1 MVQSLNVNCEDGSV
15 ADSALRILTVS
26 TTDIAGGAE
35 RIAWNLFDEYRRRGL
50 TSNLAVGYRK
60 LDDADVFALGND
72 EQRGVWFKLLA
83 GAGTALH
90 NPRLKRISQA
100 LAEPVRTADQLAGLE
115 DFNFPGTWNLLNLTP
130 QPPTIVHCHNLH
142 GDYFDLRVLPWL
154 SHKVP
159 VFVSLHDAWLLS
171 GHCAHSFACERWLT
185 GCGECPDLTIYPAIR
200 RDATARNWQRKQ
212 RIFAKSRLYLTTPCE
227 WLMNKVSA
235 SMLAPAVRESRV
247 IPYGIDLSVFRP
259 GDKIA
264 ARAALGLPAESHI
277 VLFAAHR
284 IRTNIWKDYETM
296 RAAIG
301 LVASE
306 LKEQQLTFVALG
318 EDAPAEQLGTAEI
331 RFFPFRREPSDVA
344 QFYQAADVYLH
355 GARIDTFPNA
365 VLEALACG
373 TPVVATA
380 VGGIPEQID
389 EGRTG
394 FLVPPADAAA
404 MAMRIVEA
412 LDVETNRRMSGAAA
426 EEAAKRFALERY
438 VEDHL
443 KWYKEILACTIT

>member
-1 MVQSLNVNCEDGSV
+1 MVDTL
-15 ADSALRILTVS
+15 LRILTVS

-50 TSNLAVGYRK
+50 SSHLAVGYRK
-60 LDDADVFALGND
+60 LDDPDVFALGNHG
-72 EQRGVWFKLLA
+72 RWFKLVSRA
-83 GAGTALH
+83 GAALH
-90 NPRLKRISQA
+90 NPKLKRISQA
-100 LAEPVRTADQLAGLE
+100 LAEPIRIADQLAGLE

-159 VFVSLHDAWLLS
+159 VVVSMHDAWLLS
-171 GHCAHSFACERWLT
+171 GHCAHSFACERWRT
-185 GCGECPDLTIYPAIR
+185 GCGACPDLTIYPAIR
-200 RDATARNWQRKQ
+200 RDATARNWRRKQ
-212 RIFAKSRLYLTTPCE
+212 RIFAKSRLYVSTPCQ
-227 WLMNKVSA
+227 WLMDKVNA
-235 SMLAPAVRESRV
+235 SILAPAVRESRV

-259 GDKIA
+259 GDKLA
-264 ARAALGLPAESHI
+264 ARAALGLPEKSHI

-296 RAAIG
+296 RAAIE

-306 LKEQQLTFVALG
+306 LKEQPLTFVALG
-318 EDAPAEQLGTAEI
+318 EDAPPEQLGNAEI
-331 RFFPFRREPSDVA
+331 RFFPFRRDAKDVA
-344 QFYQAADVYLH
+344 RFYQAADVYLH

-380 VGGIPEQID
+380 VGGIPEQIN

-404 MAMRIVEA
+404 MANRIVLA
-412 LDVETNRRMSGAAA
+412 LDKETNQRLSGAAA
-426 EEAAKRFALERY
+426 EEASKRFALERY

-443 KWYKEILACTIT
+443 RWYKEITCTTT

>member
-1 MVQSLNVNCEDGSV
+1 MAKSSNVTCEDGSV
-15 ADSALRILTVS
+15 GDSSLRILTVS

-50 TSNLAVGYRK
+50 NSNLAVGYRK
-60 LDDADVFALGND
+60 LDDPDVFVLGNH
-72 EQRGVWFKLLA
+72 RAWFKLVSRA
-83 GAGTALH
+83 SATLH
-90 NPRLKRISQA
+90 NPKLKRISEA
-100 LAEPVRTADQLAGLE
+100 LAQPIRTADQLAGLE

-159 VFVSLHDAWLLS
+159 VVVSMHDAWLLS
-171 GHCAHSFACERWLT
+171 GHCAHSFDCERWRT

-200 RDATARNWQRKQ
+200 RDATARNWKRKQ
-212 RIFAKSRLYLTTPCE
+212 RIFQKSQLYVTTPCE
-227 WLMNKVSA
+227 WLMDKVKA
-235 SMLAPAVRESRV
+235 SMLAPAVRESRI
-247 IPYGIDLSVFRP
+247 IPYGIDTSIFRP
-259 GDKIA
+259 GDKLA
-264 ARAALGLPAESHI
+264 ARAALGLPEKSHI

-301 LVASE
+301 IVASE
-306 LKEQQLTFVALG
+306 LKDQSLTFVALG
-318 EDAPAEQLGTAEI
+318 EDAPSETLGNAEI
-331 RFFPFRREPSDVA
+331 RFFPFRRDVSDVA
-344 QFYQAADVYLH
+344 RFYQAADVYLH

-365 VLEALACG
+365 VLEALACA

-380 VGGIPEQID
+380 VGGIPEQIY
-389 EGRTG
+389 EGHTG

-404 MAMRIVEA
+404 MATRIVEA
-412 LDVETNRRMSGAAA
+412 LDEVTNQRISVAAA
-426 EEAAKRFALERY
+426 AEAAKRFVLERY

-443 KWYKEILACTIT
+443 KWYEDILTGFT

>member
-1 MVQSLNVNCEDGSV
+1 MVDTL
-15 ADSALRILTVS
+15 LRILTVS

-50 TSNLAVGYRK
+50 SSHLAVGYRK
-60 LDDADVFALGND
+60 LDDPDVFALGNHG
-72 EQRGVWFKLLA
+72 RWFKLVSRA
-83 GAGTALH
+83 GAALH
-90 NPRLKRISQA
+90 NPKLKRISQA
-100 LAEPVRTADQLAGLE
+100 LAEPIRIADQLAGLE

-159 VFVSLHDAWLLS
+159 VVVSMHDAWLLS
-171 GHCAHSFACERWLT
+171 GHCAHSFACERWRT
-185 GCGECPDLTIYPAIR
+185 GCGACPDLTIYPAIR
-200 RDATARNWQRKQ
+200 RDATARNWRRKQ
-212 RIFAKSRLYLTTPCE
+212 RIFAKSRLYVSTPCQ
-227 WLMNKVSA
+227 WLMDKVNA
-235 SMLAPAVRESRV
+235 SILAPAVRESRV

-259 GDKIA
+259 GDKLA
-264 ARAALGLPAESHI
+264 ARAALGLPEKSHI

-296 RAAIG
+296 RAAIE

-306 LKEQQLTFVALG
+306 LKEQPLTFVALG
-318 EDAPAEQLGTAEI
+318 EDAPPEQLGNAEI
-331 RFFPFRREPSDVA
+331 RFFPFRRDAKDVA
-344 QFYQAADVYLH
+344 RFYQAADVYLH

-380 VGGIPEQID
+380 VGGIPEQIN

-404 MAMRIVEA
+404 MANRIVQA
-412 LDVETNRRMSGAAA
+412 LDKETNQRLSGAAA
-426 EEAAKRFALERY
+426 EEASKRFALERY

-443 KWYKEILACTIT
+443 RWYKEITCTTT

>member
-1 MVQSLNVNCEDGSV
+1 VV
-15 ADSALRILTVS
+15 DSSLRILTVS
-26 TTDIAGGAE
+26 TSDIAGGAE
-35 RIAWNLFDEYRRRGL
+35 RVAWNLFDEYRRRGL
-50 TSNLAVGYRK
+50 TSNLAVGYRRV
-60 LDDADVFALGND
+60 DDPDVFALGNH
-72 EQRGVWFKLLA
+72 EQRGAWFKLISRA
-83 GAGTALH
+83 GARLH
-90 NPRLKRISQA
+90 NPKLKRISQA

-115 DFNFPGTWNLLNLTP
+115 DFNFPGAWNLLDLTP
-130 QPPTIVHCHNLH
+130 QPPSIVHCHNLH

-154 SHKVP
+154 SHRVP
-159 VFVSLHDAWLLS
+159 VVVSMHDAWLLS
-171 GHCAHSFACERWLT
+171 GHCAHSFECERWRI

-212 RIFAKSRLYLTTPCE
+212 RIFKRSRLYVTTPCQ
-227 WLMNKVSA
+227 WLMDKVNA
-235 SMLAPAVRESRV
+235 SMLAPAVHESRI
-247 IPYGIDLSVFRP
+247 IPYGIDTSVFRP
-259 GDKIA
+259 GDKTA
-264 ARAALGLPAESHI
+264 ARAALGLPEQSYI

-301 LVASE
+301 RVADE
-306 LKEQQLTFVALG
+306 LKDQPLTFVALG
-318 EDAPAEQLGTAEI
+318 EEAPPERLGTAEI
-331 RFFPFRREPSDVA
+331 RFFPFRRDVSEVVR
-344 QFYQAADVYLH
+344 FYQAADVYLH

-404 MAMRIVEA
+404 MAARIVQA
-412 LDVETNRRMSGAAA
+412 FDRDTNQRMSGAAA
-426 EEAAKRFALERY
+426 AAAAQRFALERY

-443 KWYKEILACTIT
+443 KWYKEILANSCTTT

>member
-1 MVQSLNVNCEDGSV
+1 M
-15 ADSALRILTVS
+15 ADSSLRILTVS

-50 TSNLAVGYRK
+50 QSNLAVGYRK
-60 LDDADVFALGND
+60 LDDRDVFALGD
-72 EQRGVWFKLLA
+72 HEKRGAWFKLVSSA
-83 GAGTALH
+83 GAKLN
-90 NPRLKRISQA
+90 NPKLKRISQA

-115 DFNFPGTWNLLNLTP
+115 DFNFPGTWNLLELTP
-130 QPPTIVHCHNLH
+130 QPPSIVHCHNLH

-159 VFVSLHDAWLLS
+159 VVVSMHDAWLLS
-171 GHCAHSFACERWLT
+171 GHCAHSFDCERWRT

-200 RDATARNWQRKQ
+200 RDATARNWQRKK
-212 RIFAKSRLYLTTPCE
+212 RIFAKSQLYVTTPCE
-227 WLMNKVSA
+227 WLMNKVKA
-235 SMLAPAVRESRV
+235 SMMAPAVRESRI
-247 IPYGIDLSVFRP
+247 IPYGIDTSIFRP
-259 GDKIA
+259 AEKIA
-264 ARAALGLPAESHI
+264 ARAELGLPEKSRI

-296 RAAIG
+296 RAAVG
-301 LVASE
+301 RVASE
-306 LKEQQLTFVALG
+306 LKDRSLTFVALG

-331 RFFPFRREPSDVA
+331 RFYPFRRDASDVA
-344 QFYQAADVYLH
+344 RFYQAADVYLH

-380 VGGIPEQID
+380 VGGIPEQIN

-394 FLVPPADAAA
+394 FLVPPADVEA
-404 MAMRIVEA
+404 MAMRIVQA
-412 LDVETNRRMSGAAA
+412 LDDDTNQRMSVAAA
-426 EEAAKRFALERY
+426 EDALKRFALERY

-443 KWYKEILACTIT
+443 NWYKEILAGFTS

>member
-1 MVQSLNVNCEDGSV
+1 M
-15 ADSALRILTVS
+15 ADSSLRILTVS

-35 RIAWNLFDEYRRRGL
+35 RIAWNLFEEYRRRGL
-50 TSNLAVGYRK
+50 QSNLAVGYRK
-60 LDDADVFALGND
+60 LDDPDVFALGNH
-72 EQRGVWFKLLA
+72 EKRGPWFKLVSSA
-83 GAGTALH
+83 GATLN
-90 NPRLKRISQA
+90 NPKLKRISQA

-115 DFNFPGTWNLLNLTP
+115 DFNFPGTWNLLKLTP
-130 QPPTIVHCHNLH
+130 QPPSIVHCHNLH

-154 SHKVP
+154 SHQVP
-159 VFVSLHDAWLLS
+159 VVISMHDAWLLS
-171 GHCAHSFACERWLT
+171 GHCAHSFECERWKT

-200 RDATARNWQRKQ
+200 RDATARNWRRKQ
-212 RIFAKSRLYLTTPCE
+212 RLFAKSRLYVTTPCE
-227 WLMNKVSA
+227 WLMNKVKA
-235 SMLAPAVRESRV
+235 SMMAPAVRESRI
-247 IPYGIDLSVFRP
+247 IPYGIDTSIFHP
-259 GDKIA
+259 GDKLA
-264 ARAALGLPAESHI
+264 ARAALGLPEKSHI

-296 RAAIG
+296 RAAVG
-301 LVASE
+301 RVASE
-306 LKEQQLTFVALG
+306 LKDQSLTFVALG

-331 RFFPFRREPSDVA
+331 RFFPFRREVSDVA
-344 QFYQAADVYLH
+344 RFYQAADVYLH
-355 GARIDTFPNA
+355 GARADTFPNA

-404 MAMRIVEA
+404 MATRIVQA
-412 LDVETNRRMSGAAA
+412 LDRETNQRMSVAAA
-426 EEAAKRFALERY
+426 EDAAQRFVLDRY

-443 KWYKEILACTIT
+443 RWYKDILCTTT